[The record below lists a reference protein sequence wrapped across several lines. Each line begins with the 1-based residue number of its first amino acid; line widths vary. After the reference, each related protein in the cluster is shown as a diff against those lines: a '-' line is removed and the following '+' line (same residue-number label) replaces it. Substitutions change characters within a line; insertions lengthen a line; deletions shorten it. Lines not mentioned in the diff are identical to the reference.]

1 MSRDIRLE
9 INGIRFSWNED
20 KAKANWKKHR
30 IAFEAA
36 AWAFFDPN
44 AVDLRDDI
52 HDEDEPR
59 RNIIATIPTMI
70 NIAFVVYV
78 ECIDYNGEELIRII
92 SARKANGKER
102 KLYEQGL
109 SR

>member
-1 MSRDIRLE
+1 MNKDIRLE
-9 INGIRFSWNED
+9 INGICFSWDED
-20 KAKANWKKHR
+20 KARVNWKKHG

-36 AWAFFDPN
+36 AWAFFDPDSI
-44 AVDLRDDI
+44 DLRDSI
-52 HDEDEPR
+52 HDDDEPR
-59 RNIIATIPTMI
+59 RNIIAAIPSVI
-70 NIAFVVYV
+70 NIVFVVYV
-78 ECIDYNGEELIRII
+78 ERIDYDDGEVIRII